1 MMLASNLRIAFR
13 SLRKRPAFTAM
24 AVSILALGIGA
35 NTAMFSVVNAVLLRS
50 LPYGDPGSLV
60 VVFADGA
67 ARGQGPR
74 LPVTP
79 GDFAWWRERTRV
91 FSDLAALHN
100 DARRITSIETPIVPL
115 THAVTANYFD
125 VLGSR
130 PALGRGFV
138 AGEDEPG
145 RGDVVVLGYGLWQSV
160 FAGDP
165 TVVGRK
171 IDLDGEPHTVVGVMG
186 RDFYSAHIFA
196 VQPGLFVPKAFAPL
210 RDDHSTREIVVY
222 GRLAPGRTLEAAQAE
237 MSAITLS
244 VAQEHPETNDRWG
257 ARVVPIRDLAI
268 GPFGATGGILLAAVS
283 LVLLIA
289 CANVANLTLA
299 RASEQTREMALRV
312 ALGANRRRIVAQL
325 LTESLM
331 LSMAGGLLGA
341 GLAFLAAEPLARLI
355 PAQAGVPFLDRV
367 SVDGWVLGFTLLL
380 SVASGLL
387 FGLFPAREAARTDLA
402 EVLREGGRTQVSSR
416 GRRFRDG
423 LVIAEVALAVVIAA
437 CAGLMLQTIDGL
449 QAVKPGYDVDR
460 LLSLRTSLR
469 GDEFQT
475 PESRRAHFEELKRRL
490 EAIPGIA
497 QATATSFEPPMAPAG
512 GFGGVPIAIP
522 GFPEDSVSP
531 PSAISNIVMPDF
543 FSTLGIPLLSGRGIT
558 TDDQAAS
565 ALVTVIN
572 QAMAD
577 KYFSGLEPLGRSFAL
592 LGPKQMPMEIVGVVG
607 NVMTAGIDPTPRPVF
622 YLPYAQNPIR
632 VMTVVMRVPQG
643 DPLSLAREAE
653 KAAWA
658 LSRSTN
664 VYFVRTMES
673 RRLDLNWQPR
683 FGALLLAGFAGLALF
698 LGGIGTYA
706 VISYT
711 VLQRRTEI
719 GLRMALG
726 ARASGVIAMVLNGGL
741 KLTFKGVLSGIIAA
755 LAVTR
760 VLNGF
765 LYGVSS
771 SDPVTLARVA
781 ALLVAVAGSACLIPA
796 LRASRVDPGTV
807 LRE

>member
-1 MMLASNLRIAFR
+1 MMLAPNVRIVFR
-13 SLRKRPAFTAM
+13 SLRQRPAFTAM

-50 LPYGDPGSLV
+50 LPYGDPASLV
-60 VVFADGA
+60 GVFADGV
-67 ARGQGPR
+67 ARGQGAR
-74 LPVTP
+74 LPTTP
-79 GDFAWWRERTRV
+79 GDFAWWRDRARV
-91 FSDLAALHN
+91 FSDLAALRN
-100 DARRITSIETPIVPL
+100 DARRITSLETPLVPL

-145 RGDVVVLGYGLWQSV
+145 RGNVVVLGYGLWQSA

-165 TVVGRK
+165 AVVGRK

-210 RDDHSTREIVVY
+210 RDDHTTRDIVVY
-222 GRLAPGRTLEAAQAE
+222 GRLAPGRTLASAQAE
-237 MSAITLS
+237 MSTITSSL
-244 VAQEHPETNDRWG
+244 AQEHPETNDRWG

-268 GPFGATGGILLAAVS
+268 GPFGATGAILLAAVS

-299 RASEQTREMALRV
+299 RASERTREMALRV
-312 ALGANRRRIVAQL
+312 ALGASRQRIVIQL
-325 LTESLM
+325 LTESLI
-331 LSMAGGLLGA
+331 LSLAGGVLGA

-355 PAQAGVPFLDRV
+355 PPQAGVPFLDRIA
-367 SVDGWVLGFTLLL
+367 VDGWVLGFTFLL
-380 SVASGLL
+380 SVASGLV

-402 EVLREGGRTQVSSR
+402 EVLREGGRTQVSAR

-423 LVIAEVALAVVIAA
+423 LVIAEVALAVVVAVG
-437 CAGLMLQTIDGL
+437 AGLMLRTINGL
-449 QAVKPGYDVDR
+449 QTVRPGYDVER

-469 GDEFQT
+469 GDEFAT
-475 PESRRAHFEELKRRL
+475 PESRRAYFDELKRRL

-497 QATATSFEPPMAPAG
+497 HATATSFEPPMAPSG
-512 GFGGVPIAIP
+512 GFGGVPIVIP
-522 GFPEDSVSP
+522 GFPEDPVSP
-531 PSAISNIVMPDF
+531 ASAVSNIVMPDF
-543 FSTLGIPLLSGRGIT
+543 FTTLGIPVTSGRGIT
-558 TDDQAAS
+558 ADDQAGS
-565 ALVTVIN
+565 RRVTVIN

-577 KYFSGLEPLGRSFAL
+577 KYFPGAEPMGRRFSL
-592 LGPKQMPMEIVGVVG
+592 DGPNQPSMEIVGVVG
-607 NVMTAGIDPTPRPVF
+607 NVITAGIDPAPRPVF
-622 YLPYAQNPIR
+622 YLPYAQNPIP
-632 VMTVVMRVPQG
+632 VMTVVMRVPAG
-643 DPLSLAREAE
+643 DPLSLARVAE
-653 KAAWA
+653 KTAWA
-658 LSRSTN
+658 GSDSTN
-664 VYFVRTMES
+664 VYFVRSMKS
-673 RRLDLNWQPR
+673 RLLELNWQPR
-683 FGALLLAGFAGLALF
+683 FGALLLAGFAGLALL
-698 LGGIGTYA
+698 LGGIGIYA

-726 ARASGVIAMVLNGGL
+726 ARASGVIGMVLNGGL
-741 KLTFKGVLSGIIAA
+741 TLAFKGVLGGLIV
-755 LAVTR
+755 AVGATR

-771 SDPVTLARVA
+771 TDPATLATVA
-781 ALLVAVAGSACLIPA
+781 VLLVAVAGSACLVPA
-796 LRASRVDPGTV
+796 LRASRLDPGTV